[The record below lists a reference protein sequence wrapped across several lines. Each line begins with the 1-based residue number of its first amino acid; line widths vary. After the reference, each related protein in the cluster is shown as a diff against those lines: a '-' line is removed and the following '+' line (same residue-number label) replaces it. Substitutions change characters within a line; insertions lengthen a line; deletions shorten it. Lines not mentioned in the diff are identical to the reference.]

1 MGSWKYE
8 IVHDY
13 DATKLIKEFREEN
26 LKLKNSKGIED
37 DETDC
42 IIYAEKD
49 DHTIS
54 LGRVLLIKMSDAMM
68 KYYYEYKNP
77 DYLPEYWA
85 KYIYD
90 ENKNN
95 KTFQFKEEEI
105 SDAFL
110 ESIKLQTKLMN
121 VSALEVQNY
130 LKKATENL
138 SDNVRKDEK
147 FSREQ
152 WDPTL
157 KSDQYLFAKPELAIN
172 YFVEK
177 CNSLKNNL
185 SKIKKQLEHIKSFKI
200 IGKEYKVQTIED
212 IIKGIDEQIKSIET
226 LKNWLVE
233 NRDDIKLNIAYFC
246 GIFNGIVEFIAGFID
261 IGLLAINIVIGEILS
276 EETNLEFLEIR
287 EAVEEMLS
295 KILKDPVKV
304 FKDIIEAIKNY
315 KYSRYDDPKL
325 NQYQLQYN
333 EGEDTVLATDIIITI
348 ILIIKAIVQLAKLL
362 PKFTKWIDGIFG
374 RNGRKFLKGRIVFG
388 EVTKAIMKK
397 EIPKDFLDSLKRMG
411 KSEDEIL
418 EYYTKYHNENDY
430 IFLNGIEDILKKN
443 KSITK
448 TDAFALWSYTTNHY
462 YWDLNNW
469 LRNGLHAY
477 KTKAISQLLTDALYK
492 MPKYNGTA
500 FRALEFSDDD
510 ILQSFL
516 KKHTKGK
523 TVDYNDFVSCG
534 SSTEAAFFDKPKKN
548 VFLKMEVKNAPIISD
563 FADGIKIRGYAK
575 DELLLLRG
583 RNFVIKEYKKVGDR
597 HYFELIEK

>member
-26 LKLKNSKGIED
+26 LKLKNSKGVDD

-54 LGRVLLIKMSDAMM
+54 LGRVLLVKMSNSMIR
-68 KYYYEYKNP
+68 YYYEYKNP
-77 DYLPEYWA
+77 DYLPKYWA

-90 ENKNN
+90 ENKNS

-110 ESIKLQTKLMN
+110 ESIKLQTKQMN

-130 LKKATENL
+130 IKKVTENL
-138 SDNVRKDEK
+138 SDNIRKEEK

-157 KSDQYLFAKPELAIN
+157 KSDQYLFAQPELAIN

-185 SKIKKQLEHIKSFKI
+185 SKIKKQLEHIKSFKV

-276 EETNLEFLEIR
+276 EETNLELLEIR

-295 KILKDPVKV
+295 KILKDLVKV
-304 FKDIIEAIKNY
+304 FNDIIEAIKNY
-315 KYSRYDDPKL
+315 KYSRHDDPKL

-333 EGEDTVLATDIIITI
+333 EGEDSVLATDIIITI

-362 PKFTKWIDGIFG
+362 PKFTKWIDEILSRRGRGAKKVEIALLRRGKYLGQILDEADLIRVENYLKKIKVELQIGNGSGIIEVEGF
-374 RNGRKFLKGRIVFG
+374 FLKSGKPLLLEPHNAAMF
-388 EVTKAIMKK
+388 VT
-397 EIPKDFLDSLKRMG
+397 
-411 KSEDEIL
+411 
-418 EYYTKYHNENDY
+418 
-430 IFLNGIEDILKKN
+430 
-443 KSITK
+443 
-448 TDAFALWSYTTNHY
+448 
-462 YWDLNNW
+462 
-469 LRNGLHAY
+469 
-477 KTKAISQLLTDALYK
+477 
-492 MPKYNGTA
+492 
-500 FRALEFSDDD
+500 
-510 ILQSFL
+510 
-516 KKHTKGK
+516 
-523 TVDYNDFVSCG
+523 
-534 SSTEAAFFDKPKKN
+534 
-548 VFLKMEVKNAPIISD
+548 
-563 FADGIKIRGYAK
+563 DGIKMKIILRENATVYEILH
-575 DELLLLRG
+575 ELMHMRDCQNIGIKAFMNKSLIEREK
-583 RNFVIKEYKKVGDR
+583 FVYDKIVEYSKYLNRKELKHAEWYINDRYHKYGVTDNLGNPIKEALPSNLDVIPKKRQEVNIDII
-597 HYFELIEK
+597 LNLK

>member
-26 LKLKNSKGIED
+26 LKLKNSKGVDD

-54 LGRVLLIKMSDAMM
+54 LGRVLLVKMSDSMIR
-68 KYYYEYKNP
+68 YYYEYKDP
-77 DYLPEYWA
+77 DYLPKYWA

-90 ENKNN
+90 ENKNS

-110 ESIKLQTKLMN
+110 ESIKLQTKQMN

-130 LKKATENL
+130 IKKVTENL
-138 SDNVRKDEK
+138 SDNVRKEEK

-157 KSDQYLFAKPELAIN
+157 KSDQYLFAQPELAIN

-185 SKIKKQLEHIKSFKI
+185 SKIKKQLEHIKSFKV

-304 FKDIIEAIKNY
+304 FNDIIEAIKNY

-333 EGEDTVLATDIIITI
+333 EGEDSVLATDIIITI

-362 PKFTKWIDGIFG
+362 PKFTKWIDEILSRRGRGAKKVEIALLRRGKYLGQILDEADLIRVENYLKKIKVELQIGNGSGIIEVEGF
-374 RNGRKFLKGRIVFG
+374 FLKSGKPLLLEPHNAAMF
-388 EVTKAIMKK
+388 VT
-397 EIPKDFLDSLKRMG
+397 
-411 KSEDEIL
+411 
-418 EYYTKYHNENDY
+418 
-430 IFLNGIEDILKKN
+430 
-443 KSITK
+443 
-448 TDAFALWSYTTNHY
+448 
-462 YWDLNNW
+462 
-469 LRNGLHAY
+469 
-477 KTKAISQLLTDALYK
+477 
-492 MPKYNGTA
+492 
-500 FRALEFSDDD
+500 
-510 ILQSFL
+510 
-516 KKHTKGK
+516 
-523 TVDYNDFVSCG
+523 
-534 SSTEAAFFDKPKKN
+534 
-548 VFLKMEVKNAPIISD
+548 
-563 FADGIKIRGYAK
+563 DGIKMKIILRENATVYEILH
-575 DELLLLRG
+575 ELMHMRDCQNIGIKAFMNKSLIEREK
-583 RNFVIKEYKKVGDR
+583 FVYDKIVEYSKYLNRKELKHAEWYINDRYHKYGVTDNLGNPIKEALPSNLDVIPKKRQEVNIDII
-597 HYFELIEK
+597 LNLK